1 MINLSFAITVCDE
14 AFELD
19 RLLNQLDKCVIEG
32 DEVVIQ
38 VDESNTTPEVLNV
51 ISSYEGKYNPVISRS
66 KEKIVS
72 STKVFYSLNND
83 FAEFK
88 NNIKKH
94 CTNNYIFFIDADEE
108 VTQDQI
114 HLIRE
119 ILELNSN
126 IDCFLVPRINTVEGL
141 TDEHIKQWGWKI
153 TEDGWINWPDMQ
165 FRLCRNTPEIKW
177 EGKVHERLNGYKTI
191 SQLPAESI
199 LALQHHKTIQKQEK
213 QNNYYTNII

>member
-1 MINLSFAITVCDE
+1 MINISFAITVCNE

-19 RLLNQLDKCVIEG
+19 RLLNQLDKCVVEG

-38 VDESNTTPEVLNV
+38 VDKNNTTSEVLEI

-72 STKVFYSLNND
+72 PTKVFYSLNND

-94 CTNNYIFFIDADEE
+94 CTNDYIFFIDADEE

-213 QNNYYTNII
+213 QNNYYNIL

>member
-1 MINLSFAITVCDE
+1 MINISFAITVCDE

-38 VDESNTTPEVLNV
+38 VDESNTTSEVLNV

-72 STKVFYSLNND
+72 STKVFHSLNND

-88 NNIKKH
+88 NNLFKN
-94 CTNNYIFFIDADEE
+94 CTKEYIFQIDADEE

-119 ILELNSN
+119 ILELNSDV
-126 IDCFLVPRINTVEGL
+126 DCFLVPRINTVKGL
-141 TDEHIKQWGWKI
+141 TKEHVGKWGWRVD
-153 TEDGWINWPDMQ
+153 EEERINYPDFQ
-165 FRLCRNTPEIKW
+165 TRICKNKPEIQW
-177 EGKVHERLNGYKTI
+177 VNKVHEKLIGYK
-191 SQLPAESI
+191 QMALLPSESI

-213 QNNYYTNII
+213 QNNFYDKL